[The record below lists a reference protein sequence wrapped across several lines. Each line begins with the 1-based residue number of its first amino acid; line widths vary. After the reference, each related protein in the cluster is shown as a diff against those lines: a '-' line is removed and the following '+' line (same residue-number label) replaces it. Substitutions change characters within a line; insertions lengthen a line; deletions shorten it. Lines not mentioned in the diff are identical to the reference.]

1 MTQNKKFGG
10 AWRLAASRR
19 GRRIG
24 LAEYLVRAASG
35 GMAILSATF
44 AAHMIADGDRRPEFA
59 GVEYLSI
66 FKRTAMIAS
75 GAGGARSVA
84 ETVAVDQ
91 SPVGSIAKTESGG
104 VASAASHYH
113 VRQASADSALL
124 VTLDR
129 TLRVRRGDRIVDLG
143 LIASI
148 ERRSG
153 KWVVVTQS
161 GEIIG
166 E

>member
-1 MTQNKKFGG
+1 MTQSKKSGG

-19 GRRIG
+19 GRRVG
-24 LAEYLVRAASG
+24 LAEYLVRAATG
-35 GMAILSATF
+35 GMAIASTAF

-66 FKRTAMIAS
+66 FKRPAVIAS
-75 GAGGARSVA
+75 GAGNARSVA

-91 SPVGSIAKTESGG
+91 SPVGSIARTESGG
-104 VASAASHYH
+104 ATSAASHYH
-113 VRQASADSALL
+113 VRRASANSALL
-124 VTLDR
+124 VTPDR
-129 TLRVRRGDRIVDLG
+129 ALRVKKGDRIADLG
-143 LIASI
+143 LIVSI
-148 ERRSG
+148 EPRNG
-153 KWVVVTQS
+153 KWIVVTQG